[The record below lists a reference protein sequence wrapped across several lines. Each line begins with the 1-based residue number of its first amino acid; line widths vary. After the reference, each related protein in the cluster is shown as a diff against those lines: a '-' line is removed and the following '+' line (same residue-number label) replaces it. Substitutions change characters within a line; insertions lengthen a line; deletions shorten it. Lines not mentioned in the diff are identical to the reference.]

1 METRILTPE
10 QAVAEMSALTEILR
24 TRPNH
29 LQASLGVNINK
40 YDNFIPLF
48 DVGHQRTVGWDNHDV
63 IYVDKYWITTSRL
76 RPGSAPIRLELSG
89 LRPAFCPEFFTPVR
103 KRYIMYY
110 FSTVYASTF
119 HSMESDLEAYRVQYE
134 EYNRAMGEYAAYT
147 GNVIRTRPRAP
158 RRPQYESIPSTAFGS
173 SVRTLGFFCYKELR
187 SRFSSI
193 IYAIRNDTSRGALVT
208 LLNQSRTAANTSMTT
223 AWDNTPPNECI
234 GVKLTKDF
242 QLIEDAN
249 IHSGN
254 APEIEQLQVAA

>member
-1 METRILTPE
+1 
-10 QAVAEMSALTEILR
+10 
-24 TRPNH
+24 
-29 LQASLGVNINK
+29 
-40 YDNFIPLF
+40 NFIPLF
-48 DVGHQRTVGWDNHDV
+48 DVGHQRTVGWDYNNN
-63 IYVDKYWITTSRL
+63 YWAASRYESRL
-76 RPGSAPIRLELSG
+76 RPGSAPIRLEPSG
-89 LRPAFCPEFFTPVR
+89 LDPFFCPEFFTPVR
-103 KRYIMYY
+103 KRYIMFY

-134 EYNRAMGEYAAYT
+134 EYIRAMGEYAAYT

-223 AWDNTPPNECI
+223 AWNGTGEDQCI

-242 QLIEDAN
+242 KLIEDAS
-249 IHSGN
+249 IHGGN
-254 APEIEQLQVAA
+254 APQIGLVTMGSLRPAPSDPKTR